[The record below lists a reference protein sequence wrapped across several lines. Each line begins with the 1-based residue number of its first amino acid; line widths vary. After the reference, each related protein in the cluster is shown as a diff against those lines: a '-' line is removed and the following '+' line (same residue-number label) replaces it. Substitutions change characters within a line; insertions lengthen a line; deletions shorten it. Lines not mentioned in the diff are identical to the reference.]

1 MTNLQPES
9 VSRETLMSKYFP
21 GQEDAIRAYAE
32 FLTTAGIERGLIGP
46 REGER
51 IWERHIFNCLPVTQL
66 LPQGASLFDIG
77 SGAGLPGIVIA
88 LARPDLKV
96 TLIEPLERRVEFLNE
111 AVAAIAAGGVEIE
124 VIRGR
129 AQDVKKSADFVTARA
144 VAPMEK
150 LKKMS
155 WHMVKTGGSLLAMK
169 GESAANEM
177 VGIKGAELHEIKL
190 EGIELGR
197 VISVRKGSL
206 ISAEISA
213 WLIHVKQAIA
223 RARQRSSASGG

>member
-9 VSRETLMSKYFP
+9 DPSQVSRETTITKYFP
-21 GQEDAIRAYAE
+21 GQEGAIRAYAE

-66 LPQGASLFDIG
+66 LPIGASLFDIG

-169 GESAANEM
+169 GESASTEM

-197 VISVRKGSL
+197 VISVRKGSV
-206 ISAEISA
+206 ISA
-213 WLIHVKQAIA
+213 
-223 RARQRSSASGG
+223 

>member
-1 MTNLQPES
+1 VEQS
-9 VSRETLMSKYFP
+9 VEGLVGRYFP
-21 GQEDAIRAYAE
+21 EREAE
-32 FLTTAGIERGLIGP
+32 IAAFAQFLVTAGIERGLIGP

-51 IWERHIFNCLPVTQL
+51 IWERHIFNCLHITTL

-88 LARPDLKV
+88 LARPDLQV
-96 TLIEPLERRVEFLNE
+96 TLIEPLERRVEFLKE
-111 AVAAIAAGGVEIE
+111 ATAGTSIE

-129 AQDVKKSADFVTARA
+129 AQDVKKTADFVTARA
-144 VAPMEK
+144 VAPLEK

-169 GESAANEM
+169 GESAASEM

-197 VISVRKGSL
+197 VISVRKGSV
-206 ISAEISA
+206 ISA
-213 WLIHVKQAIA
+213 
-223 RARQRSSASGG
+223 

>member
-1 MTNLQPES
+1 MENLQPGS
-9 VSRETLMSKYFP
+9 VSRETLIAKYFP
-21 GQEDAIRAYAE
+21 GQEGAIRAYAE

-197 VISVRKGSL
+197 IISVRKGSV
-206 ISAEISA
+206 ISA
-213 WLIHVKQAIA
+213 
-223 RARQRSSASGG
+223 

>member
-9 VSRETLMSKYFP
+9 VSRETLINKYFP
-21 GQEDAIRAYAE
+21 GQEGAIRAYAE

-169 GESAANEM
+169 GESAATEM

-197 VISVRKGSL
+197 VISVRKGSV
-206 ISAEISA
+206 ISA
-213 WLIHVKQAIA
+213 
-223 RARQRSSASGG
+223 

>member
-1 MTNLQPES
+1 MEQS
-9 VSRETLMSKYFP
+9 VDALLGRYFP
-21 GQEDAIRAYAE
+21 ERLDEIAAYAH

-88 LARPDLKV
+88 LARPDLSV
-96 TLIEPLERRVEFLNE
+96 TLIEPLERRVAFLTE
-111 AVAAIAAGGVEIE
+111 AVVGLNIE

-144 VAPMEK
+144 VAPLEK

-155 WHMVKTGGSLLAMK
+155 WHMLKMNGSLLAMK
-169 GESAANEM
+169 GESASAEM
-177 VGIKGAELHEIKL
+177 ASVPGSILHEITL
-190 EGIELGR
+190 EGIGLGR
-197 VISVRKGSL
+197 VVELKKL
-206 ISAEISA
+206 PK
-213 WLIHVKQAIA
+213 VTQA
-223 RARQRSSASGG
+223 

>member
-9 VSRETLMSKYFP
+9 DPLEVSRETLADSTFISKYFP
-21 GQEDAIRAYAE
+21 GQEGAIRAYAA

-51 IWERHIFNCLPVTQL
+51 IWERHIFNCLPITQL

-150 LKKMS
+150 LKKIS

-169 GESAANEM
+169 GESAATEM

-197 VISVRKGSL
+197 IIAVRKGSL
-206 ISAEISA
+206 ISA
-213 WLIHVKQAIA
+213 
-223 RARQRSSASGG
+223 

>member
-1 MTNLQPES
+1 MS
-9 VSRETLMSKYFP
+9 ASDVSRETLIERYFP
-21 GQEDAIRAYAE
+21 ERLDEIAAYAH
-32 FLTTAGIERGLIGP
+32 FLTSAGIERGLIGP

-88 LARPDLKV
+88 LARPDLSV
-96 TLIEPLERRVEFLNE
+96 TLIEPLERRVSFLTE
-111 AVAAIAAGGVEIE
+111 AVDGLNLTINNIE

-144 VAPMEK
+144 VAPLEK

-169 GESAANEM
+169 GESASVEM
-177 VGIKGAELHEIKL
+177 EGVKGATLHEITL

-197 VISVRKGSL
+197 IVAIKKG
-206 ISAEISA
+206 A
-213 WLIHVKQAIA
+213 
-223 RARQRSSASGG
+223 

>member
-1 MTNLQPES
+1 MSPS
-9 VSRETLMSKYFP
+9 DVSRETLIERYFP
-21 GQEDAIRAYAE
+21 ERLDEIAAYAH

-88 LARPDLKV
+88 LARPDLSV
-96 TLIEPLERRVEFLNE
+96 TLIEPLERRVAFLNE
-111 AVAAIAAGGVEIE
+111 AVDGLNLKINNIE

-144 VAPMEK
+144 VAPLEK

-169 GESAANEM
+169 GESASSEM
-177 VGIKGAELHEIKL
+177 EGVKGATLHEITL
-190 EGIELGR
+190 DGIGLGR
-197 VISVRKGSL
+197 IVAIKKG
-206 ISAEISA
+206 A
-213 WLIHVKQAIA
+213 
-223 RARQRSSASGG
+223 

>member
-1 MTNLQPES
+1 MS
-9 VSRETLMSKYFP
+9 GSDVSRETLIERYFP
-21 GQEDAIRAYAE
+21 ERLTEIAAYAQ
-32 FLTTAGIERGLIGP
+32 FLATAGIERGLIGP

-66 LPQGASLFDIG
+66 IPQGASLFDIG

-88 LARPDLKV
+88 LARPDLTV
-96 TLIEPLERRVEFLNE
+96 TLIEPLERRVAFLNE
-111 AVAAIAAGGVEIE
+111 AVDGLNIE

-144 VAPMEK
+144 VAPLEK

-169 GESAANEM
+169 GEGASAEM
-177 VGIKGAELHEIKL
+177 EGVTGATLHEITV
-190 EGIELGR
+190 EGIGLGR
-197 VISVRKGSL
+197 IVSIKKG
-206 ISAEISA
+206 A
-213 WLIHVKQAIA
+213 
-223 RARQRSSASGG
+223 

>member
-9 VSRETLMSKYFP
+9 VSRETLLTQYFP

-51 IWERHIFNCLPVTQL
+51 IWERHIFNCLPITQL

-111 AVAAIAAGGVEIE
+111 AVAAIATTGVEIA

-150 LKKMS
+150 LKKIS

-197 VISVRKGSL
+197 VISVRKGSV
-206 ISAEISA
+206 ISA
-213 WLIHVKQAIA
+213 
-223 RARQRSSASGG
+223 

>member
-1 MTNLQPES
+1 MSESS
-9 VSRETLMSKYFP
+9 VSRETLIERHFP
-21 GQEDAIRAYAE
+21 ERLTEIAAYAQ
-32 FLTTAGIERGLIGP
+32 FLATAGIERGLIGP

-66 LPQGASLFDIG
+66 IPQGASLFDIG

-88 LARPDLKV
+88 LARPDLTV
-96 TLIEPLERRVEFLNE
+96 TLIEPLERRVAFLNE
-111 AVAAIAAGGVEIE
+111 AVDGLNVK

-144 VAPMEK
+144 VAPLEK

-169 GESAANEM
+169 GEGASAEM
-177 VGIKGAELHEIKL
+177 EGVTGATLHEITV
-190 EGIELGR
+190 EGIGLGR
-197 VISVRKGSL
+197 IVSIKKG
-206 ISAEISA
+206 A
-213 WLIHVKQAIA
+213 
-223 RARQRSSASGG
+223 

>member
-9 VSRETLMSKYFP
+9 VSRETTISTYFP
-21 GQEDAIRAYAE
+21 GQEEAIRAYAD

-111 AVAAIAAGGVEIE
+111 AVAAIAAGGVEIA

-197 VISVRKGSL
+197 VISVRKGSV
-206 ISAEISA
+206 ISA
-213 WLIHVKQAIA
+213 
-223 RARQRSSASGG
+223 

>member
-1 MTNLQPES
+1 MENLQPES
-9 VSRETLMSKYFP
+9 VSSERVSRETLIAKYFP
-21 GQEDAIRAYAE
+21 GQEGSIQAFAE
-32 FLTTAGIERGLIGP
+32 FLTSAGIERGLIGP

-51 IWERHIFNCLPVTQL
+51 IWDRHIFNCLPVTQL
-66 LPQGASLFDIG
+66 LPNGASLFDIG

-88 LARPDLKV
+88 LARPDLQV

-111 AVAAIAAGGVEIE
+111 AVAAIPGLAFPIQ

-144 VAPMEK
+144 VAPLEK

-169 GESAANEM
+169 GESAATEM
-177 VGIKGAELHEIKL
+177 VGVKGAELHEIKL
-190 EGIELGR
+190 DGIELGR
-197 VISVRKGSL
+197 IISIGKG
-206 ISAEISA
+206 A
-213 WLIHVKQAIA
+213 
-223 RARQRSSASGG
+223 